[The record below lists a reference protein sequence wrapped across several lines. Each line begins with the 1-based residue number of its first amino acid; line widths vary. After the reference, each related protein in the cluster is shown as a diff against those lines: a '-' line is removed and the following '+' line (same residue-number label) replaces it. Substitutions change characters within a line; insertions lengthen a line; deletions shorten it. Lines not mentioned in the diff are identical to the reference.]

1 MRVSMDGVR
10 NQLLRN
16 YNSLVRK
23 LNSNI
28 KDASWDPHVTIDVES
43 IQHELDSIR
52 SCIVTLAFTY
62 MEGEDGWQSM
72 PDDTKFAIFNP
83 EDGEEED

>member
-1 MRVSMDGVR
+1 MEVNMNGLR
-10 NQLLRN
+10 NQLLAN

-28 KDASWDPHVTIDVES
+28 KDKSWDPHIIVEVDA
-43 IQHELDSIR
+43 IQRQLDSIR

-62 MEGEDGWQSM
+62 QEGEGGWDAM
-72 PDDTKFAIFNP
+72 PDDTEFVIFNP
-83 EDGEEED
+83 EEGE